1 MIAETMEKI
10 KQAESQAKQSIA
22 DGEAQADAMLEQAR
36 QDALQIKEE
45 SAKSVKSQ
53 TGEMNSEAEET
64 ARKILEEAQKKAQAD
79 ADQLKAQAEG
89 KKEAAVNA
97 VLKHL
102 TE

>member
-10 KQAESQAKQSIA
+10 RQAESQARQIIA
-22 DGEAQADAMLEQAR
+22 DGEAQADAMIEQAR

-45 SAKSVKSQ
+45 SAKAAKSQ
-53 TGEMNSEAEET
+53 AGEVNSEAEET
-64 ARKILEEAQKKAQAD
+64 AGKILEEAQKKAQAD
-79 ADQLKAQAEG
+79 AEQLKAQAEDR
-89 KKEAAVNA
+89 KEAAVNA